1 VVARRLQFVV
11 LVCLLAAVSAAAA
24 GPRPGAL
31 PPPGIRSNPA
41 WHTVTTG
48 PTTASQQLPPQL
60 FAVTASA
67 KADALI
73 PFGVFAGLK
82 NLGADDALIWAST
95 LRRGGYANAFK
106 PAAWPPRLSE
116 FRVDH
121 GWEGQPLPRIQ
132 QRLLALTTGG
142 WSLDVRIYFGTQHP
156 GKALL
161 ASVQAELE
169 RLTLPV
175 SR

>member
-1 VVARRLQFVV
+1 VVARLLQLV
-11 LVCLLAAVSAAAA
+11 LLVGLLVAVPATAA
-24 GPRPGAL
+24 GRRPGAL
-31 PPPGIRSNPA
+31 PSPGVHSNPA

-48 PTTASQQLPPQL
+48 PTTASQQLAPQL
-60 FAVTASA
+60 FALTASA

-73 PFGVFAGLK
+73 PFGVFDGLK
-82 NLGADDALIWAST
+82 NLDADDALIWAST
-95 LRRGGYANAFK
+95 LRRGGFPNAFK

-121 GWEGQPLPRIQ
+121 GWEGQSLPRIQ

-142 WSLDVRIYFGTQHP
+142 WSLDVRIYFGRQHP

-161 ASVQAELE
+161 ASVQAELA
-169 RLTLPV
+169 RLTLPA
-175 SR
+175 S